1 MGLESSV
8 WDQTKVQIIG
18 VVSIA
23 LYTFIVTSIIVMITQ
38 KVVGLRVPEQEENR
52 DGLDLGSHG
61 ESSYHL

>member
-1 MGLESSV
+1 MHPPVTQKNRLLSKKGG
-8 WDQTKVQIIG
+8 K
-18 VVSIA
+18 
-23 LYTFIVTSIIVMITQ
+23 IVIWLWLVMITQ